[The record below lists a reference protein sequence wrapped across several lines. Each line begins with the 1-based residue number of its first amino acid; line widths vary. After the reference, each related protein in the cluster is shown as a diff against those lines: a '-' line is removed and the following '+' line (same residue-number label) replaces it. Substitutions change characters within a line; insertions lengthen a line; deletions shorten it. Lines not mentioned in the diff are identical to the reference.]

1 MKKVLFI
8 TFLLIAVCLQAKS
21 FKVLEFTELP
31 ADFYAQSN
39 PAHDRNMEYCA
50 AIKLEGNYPSDMKFQ
65 EKIFARK
72 TKDNS
77 TYFFIS
83 AENNIITLTAPNF
96 TTYTLDIENR
106 LGTSLKKGS
115 VYALRLQT
123 LKSTKY
129 NVKIKSEPSSA
140 KIILDD
146 EISVKSGQ
154 NIQILPGMHT
164 ISAEHKDYQNQT
176 NTYNINENNQIINI
190 ILQPDFGWLDYKVI
204 PSDASLKING
214 IALRS
219 QDKIKMPSGNYK
231 AVVTHPNFT
240 RKTENFKIESGKT
253 FSHIFS
259 PQDSETPEST
269 DLSQTIRDIRFTII
283 EAKYEGNEILVVTEV
298 TDIKADRKLKL
309 LGKDSK
315 IYDDR
320 GNEYLFENHKI
331 ANKKP
336 RYRYNININLI
347 KDVTVKHTLR
357 LEPKVSEVIN
367 EIPKIIFSCETN
379 DEKFEVIFRNLP
391 VME

>member
-1 MKKVLFI
+1 
-8 TFLLIAVCLQAKS
+8 
-21 FKVLEFTELP
+21 
-31 ADFYAQSN
+31 
-39 PAHDRNMEYCA
+39 
-50 AIKLEGNYPSDMKFQ
+50 
-65 EKIFARK
+65 
-72 TKDNS
+72 
-77 TYFFIS
+77 
-83 AENNIITLTAPNF
+83 
-96 TTYTLDIENR
+96 
-106 LGTSLKKGS
+106 
-115 VYALRLQT
+115 
-123 LKSTKY
+123 
-129 NVKIKSEPSSA
+129 
-140 KIILDD
+140 
-146 EISVKSGQ
+146 
-154 NIQILPGMHT
+154 MHT

-190 ILQPDFGWLDYKVI
+190 TLQPDFGWLDYKVI
-204 PSDASLKING
+204 PSEASLKING

-357 LEPKVSEVIN
+357 LEPKISEVIN